1 MELPLAA
8 EESHDPK
15 KDMPKGLLLG
25 ILTLCISATLVTFL
39 NSSIPVTDGTRSGAF
54 YLGTSGEPILDGFR
68 VTIPGLA
75 SVLSLLA
82 VVGLIAMFALPAI
95 PVLGLVV
102 FLGGLSAALITAFL
116 AGLGD

>member
-1 MELPLAA
+1 MAR
-8 EESHDPK
+8 HDDRGGWPK
-15 KDMPKGLLLG
+15 RSPARYKKAIP
-25 ILTLCISATLVTFL
+25 SAIV
-39 NSSIPVTDGTRSGAF
+39 
-54 YLGTSGEPILDGFR
+54 
-68 VTIPGLA
+68 
-75 SVLSLLA
+75 A

>member
-1 MELPLAA
+1 MLPDVHQRGRIRRRLRCL
-8 EESHDPK
+8 DRP
-15 KDMPKGLLLG
+15 
-25 ILTLCISATLVTFL
+25 
-39 NSSIPVTDGTRSGAF
+39 
-54 YLGTSGEPILDGFR
+54 GEPGKGAADGPTR
-68 VTIPGLA
+68 RPWRLARYKKAIPSA
-75 SVLSLLA
+75 IVA